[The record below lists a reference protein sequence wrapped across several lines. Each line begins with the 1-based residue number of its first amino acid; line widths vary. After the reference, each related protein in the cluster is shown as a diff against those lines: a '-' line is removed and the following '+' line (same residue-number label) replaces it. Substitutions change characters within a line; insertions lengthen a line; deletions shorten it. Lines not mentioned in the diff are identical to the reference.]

1 MIIERRLL
9 RNVDFL
15 LILATLALMVYG
27 IFVLASATREPL
39 DGLASIKAWTN
50 PGAFSYVQRQIIWG
64 AAGIVFM
71 VAMTLFDYR
80 ALRRWWHLLYG
91 GSLALLILLLILP
104 RGTASTAQRWIAL
117 GPFALQPAEFAKLSL
132 ILALAA
138 VLSGK
143 KGGIRSWFDLLPAAG
158 LLALPAALVVLQPDL
173 GTALV
178 FTAVFFGMVWMAG
191 FPVRRYLM
199 LVGGFLA
206 VAVGALVA
214 RIQFDLPI
222 PIKRYQVRR
231 LIVFLD
237 PHAYATDEGY
247 QIIQSMF
254 AIGSGQLHGKG
265 LFRGDQSQLD
275 YVSEHHTDFI
285 FSVLGEE
292 LGFVGGIIFLLLFTF
307 LLWRAVQA
315 VALAKDGFGSLLA
328 AGVVALLAF
337 HLVINVG
344 MTMSVMPVTGLPLP
358 FISYGG
364 SAMMVNCAAIGLL
377 LNVRMRRHK
386 IQF

>member
-1 MIIERRLL
+1 MIERRLL

-39 DGLASIKAWTN
+39 DGLASVKAWSN
-50 PGAFSYVQRQIIWG
+50 PGAFSYVQRQLIWG
-64 AAGIVFM
+64 AAGLVFM
-71 VAMTLFDYR
+71 VAMMMFDYR
-80 ALRRWWHLLYG
+80 ALRRWWPLLYG
-91 GSLALLILLLILP
+91 ASLALLLVLLVLP
-104 RGTASTAQRWIAL
+104 GDPGSPAQRWIAL

-132 ILALAA
+132 IVALAA
-138 VLSGK
+138 VLGGK
-143 KGGIRSWFDLLPAAG
+143 KGGIRSWFDLMPAAG
-158 LLALPAALVVLQPDL
+158 LLAAPAALVVLQPDL

-178 FTAVFFGMVWMAG
+178 FVAVFFGMVWMAG
-191 FPVRRYLM
+191 FPVGRYLL
-199 LVGGFLA
+199 LVGGSLA

-222 PIKRYQVRR
+222 PIKGYQIRR

-254 AIGSGQLHGKG
+254 AIGSGQIYGKG
-265 LFRGDQSQLD
+265 LFQGDQSQLH

-285 FSVLGEE
+285 FSVLGEQ
-292 LGFVGGIIFLLLFTF
+292 LGFVGGVAFLLLFTF
-307 LLWRAVQA
+307 FLWRAVQA
-315 VALAKDGFGSLLA
+315 AALAKDSFGSLLA

-364 SAMMVNCAAIGLL
+364 SSMLVNCAAVGLL